1 MRLVKAVLG
10 SAVMALVL
18 VGFPAPAVAQT
29 TGPQSVTIVV
39 RQDFALDQPT
49 FSRVVA
55 TGVIT
60 AVGTDVFLPSPPG
73 DSASFSRYEF
83 PDGTL
88 SVRNNPEQQEF
99 RLNPNS
105 CVGML
110 EASGTWEV
118 LGGTGAYAGAQGSGT
133 LTLSGTAHLAR
144 KADGCSETDGT
155 SRAVIKITGEVT
167 LPA

>member
-1 MRLVKAVLG
+1 MRFVKAVIG

-18 VGFPAPAVAQT
+18 VGFPVPAAAQT
-29 TGPQSVTIVV
+29 IGPQSVTIVI

-73 DSASFSRYEF
+73 DSASYSRYEF

-88 SVRNNPEQQEF
+88 SVRNTPVQEEF

-118 LGGTGAYAGAQGSGT
+118 LGGTGTYAGAQGSGT
-133 LTLSGTAHLAR
+133 LTLSGTALFAR
-144 KADGCSETDGT
+144 EADGCSETEGT
-155 SRAVIKITGEVT
+155 SHAVIKITGEVA